1 MARCRALALEACHQ
15 VLDILLSIASEH
27 ERDPHVV
34 LIARRASGTSPGGG
48 LEIPFPHARI
58 DPAYIGVPS
67 TGRISTRTVLRR
79 LAAVSRETG
88 SQPPGSAPYLPLQ
101 SGGARRDYRI
111 RCASPMHGTRSAPA
125 KAAVSSTLFH
135 LSTTPSIP
143 SDATYSTADLQ
154 YPHSSG
160 VWIILTCYS
169 T

>member
-135 LSTTPSIP
+135 LITTPSIP
-143 SDATYSTADLQ
+143 SDATYSTANLQ
-154 YPHSSG
+154 YPHRSG
-160 VWIILTCYS
+160 VRLVLTCYS

>member
-67 TGRISTRTVLRR
+67 TGRISTRMVFRQ

-111 RCASPMHGTRSAPA
+111 RCASPMHGNSISTRQSRCI
-125 KAAVSSTLFH
+125 FH
-135 LSTTPSIP
+135 TPPSQHNAFHPIGRDVLDGRPSI
-143 SDATYSTADLQ
+143 ST
-154 YPHSSG
+154 
-160 VWIILTCYS
+160 
-169 T
+169 